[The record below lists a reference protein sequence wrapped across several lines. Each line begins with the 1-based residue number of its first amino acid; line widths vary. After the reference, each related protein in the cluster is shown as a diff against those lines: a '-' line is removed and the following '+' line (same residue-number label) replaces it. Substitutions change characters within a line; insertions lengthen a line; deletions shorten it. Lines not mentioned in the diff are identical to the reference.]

1 MVNYWGV
8 PLISSLAQ
16 AGQLWLASSWF
27 VQPAALA
34 VCHLIWLLL
43 RIMSVRVSSILWS
56 YLNQKCLKRNYWI
69 LWSLSTS
76 TKTRLQRSEARMDKC
91 WSSSPCALVHQ
102 SSKVFTICKAR
113 DQRGEG
119 CKRGRKKE
127 SCYGQDSEWNQANPG
142 CQESCYGQDSEWNQ
156 ANPGC
161 QPSLRTHRLRLL
173 NLFLGEYQ
181 KLSTTWQLG
190 KTEN

>member
-34 VCHLIWLLL
+34 VCQLIWLLL

-56 YLNQKCLKRNYWI
+56 HLNQKCLKRNYWI

-76 TKTRLQRSEARMDKC
+76 TKTNLQRSEARMDKC

-102 SSKVFTICKAR
+102 SSKVFTICEAR

-119 CKRGRKKE
+119 CKRGRKK
-127 SCYGQDSEWNQANPG
+127 
-142 CQESCYGQDSEWNQ
+142 ESCYGQDSEWNQ